1 VERVEAADRPPSTK
15 GKTMTQYLLSVH
27 GPSEV
32 WDTPLEEAQ
41 PMYEATGRFND
52 QLRESDAWVFVGGL
66 ERPETATTVDGTGND
81 VIVTDGPYAE
91 TKEYLGGFWVIEA
104 PDLDAALKIAAE
116 ASKACGGKVE
126 VRPFAGE

>member
-1 VERVEAADRPPSTK
+1 
-15 GKTMTQYLLSVH
+15 MTQYLLSVH
-27 GPSEV
+27 GPSSV

-52 QLRESDAWVFVGGL
+52 TLRESDAWVFVGGL

-81 VIVTDGPYAE
+81 VIVTDGPYME

-104 PDLDAALKIAAE
+104 ADLDAALKIATE